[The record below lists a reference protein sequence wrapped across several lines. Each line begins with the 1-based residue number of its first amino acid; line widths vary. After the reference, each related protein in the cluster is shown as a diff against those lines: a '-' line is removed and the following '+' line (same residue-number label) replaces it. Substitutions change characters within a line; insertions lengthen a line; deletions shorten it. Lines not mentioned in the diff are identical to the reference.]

1 MKLKKRILSV
11 VAIMMLAT
19 GITAY
24 AAECPACEA
33 SNVHAECRTEGQHLW
48 HNSYQHIKE
57 YTVGGVL
64 KRETC
69 TVSCSEDR
77 ISWVCPNG
85 HGVVSTMIHHQEL
98 HTCNACT
105 DLDYYK

>member
-1 MKLKKRILSV
+1 MKFRKRILPIMV
-11 VAIMMLAT
+11 IMMLTT
-19 GITAY
+19 GLTAY

-33 SNVHAECRTEGQHLW
+33 SNVHAECTTTGEHLW
-48 HNSYQHIKE
+48 NSSYQHIKE

-64 KRETC
+64 IRETC

-77 ISWVCPNG
+77 ISWICPRG
-85 HGVVSTMIHHQEL
+85 HGVVSSMIRHQEL
-98 HTCNACT
+98 HSCDACT